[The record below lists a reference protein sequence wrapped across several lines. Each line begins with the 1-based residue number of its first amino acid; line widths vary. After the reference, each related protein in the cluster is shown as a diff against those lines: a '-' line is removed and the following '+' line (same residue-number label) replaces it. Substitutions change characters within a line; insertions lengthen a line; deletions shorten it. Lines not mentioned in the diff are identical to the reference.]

1 MRYKFW
7 EDSTPKRAKRFFYG
21 VIVALAVLTG
31 GILMPA
37 SAAAAPSN
45 IELRPISQLAQCNKG
60 SFIGL
65 PTWYK
70 YLDTAIVKGKP
81 ICNPVISELKDLW
94 LIGLAILE
102 ILLRL
107 SVLIAIGYVM
117 HGGFRFITARGD
129 PEKIGKARTMTVDAL
144 IGLVIAMIAIAS
156 VSFIGGR
163 FTQ

>member
-1 MRYKFW
+1 MKYRFW
-7 EDSTPKRAKRFFYG
+7 EDCPPKKGFYG
-21 VIVALAVLTG
+21 IIITLVVLAG
-31 GILMPA
+31 GILYPAGA
-37 SAAAAPSN
+37 SAATT
-45 IELRPISQLAQCNKG
+45 LVPISSVSQCNKG
-60 SFIGL
+60 NFIGL

-70 YLDTAIVKGKP
+70 YLDTAIVNGKP

-94 LIGLAILE
+94 LIGLAIIE

-107 SVLIAIGYVM
+107 SVLIAIGYVL
-117 HGGFRFITARGD
+117 HGGFRFITTRGD